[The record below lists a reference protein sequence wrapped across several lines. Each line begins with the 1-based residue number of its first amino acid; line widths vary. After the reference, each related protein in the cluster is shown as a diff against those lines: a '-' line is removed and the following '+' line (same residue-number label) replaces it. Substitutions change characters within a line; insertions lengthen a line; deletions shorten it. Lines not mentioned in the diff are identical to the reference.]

1 MADLAT
7 ARARTDREALS
18 VLNRNYI
25 RSVDEADVRWF
36 EQHLAVDF
44 LNTNP
49 EGTLFDRAGFLA
61 QIARGPVVRD
71 LQEHDVDI
79 RLFGDYA
86 IIHARTSYRKP
97 DGTQGAGRYT
107 DDWHRRD
114 GRWVCVS
121 AHVSRS

>member
-1 MADLAT
+1 MADFADPQ
-7 ARARTDREALS
+7 ARADLEALS

-49 EGTLFDRAGFLA
+49 DGSLVDRAGFLA
-61 QIARGPVVRD
+61 QIARGSAVHGIK
-71 LQEHDVDI
+71 EHEVKI
-79 RLFGDYA
+79 RLFADYA

-97 DGTQGAGRYT
+97 DGADGAGRYT

-121 AHVSRS
+121 AHVGRS